1 MVWPRTRRLT
11 CPGQLGC
18 VFIITFYFSLLN
30 IIFKYYMIMTT
41 KIDDVGGCGQRATS
55 GTAQDTSNDV
65 SWAIGVFF
73 LLLLS
78 IFHY

>member
-1 MVWPRTRRLT
+1 
-11 CPGQLGC
+11 
-18 VFIITFYFSLLN
+18 
-30 IIFKYYMIMTT
+30 MIMTT